1 MTTLLT
7 NPKLKTLSIYA
18 LLVALIAPSIV
29 WVMFDKSVWAWDQ
42 AGYGQAAVDLFY
54 TLRHAPREWPEA
66 MMQAVGRK
74 PPAIAWAGQFFVPL
88 GSLTGS
94 IEAGLLVLVLIVQ
107 ALNLVVMYRAIRE
120 LSGGNT
126 LIAVTGSLAMAS
138 APLFVGM
145 SHQFFVEPL
154 QLLAVN
160 WFLLIMSF
168 APKWDRAFILSQLL
182 AAAAFATLV
191 KTTSPIYCVGPGL
204 VALKFIIW
212 PGSNREVAF
221 RWTQKLTLVSLSGGA
236 ILTALALGWY
246 SRNLTQVLRHI
257 SVSSSGP
264 VAELY
269 GKSEPYFYSFGYWLE
284 ASQRNF
290 FVPAVL
296 VMFALLVGAGFVYFV
311 KHRPAGVTFI
321 TGCAGIAVL
330 QIIIVLALFSA
341 SPNRD
346 NRYLLPLLPY
356 FSLLLGWA
364 LVQINVKPIIGA
376 AIAVFLV
383 QWMLIYGQAF
393 ALTAPNPQ
401 LSDWLLPITRNSRQ
415 ANILNAIV
423 ARTCTETGAERYTV
437 IGVELSWLNS
447 ETVSFFASKN
457 RLQTHR
463 RCFYIP
469 LGFAE
474 SDPEVVV
481 AAVMTFDPIYFVT
494 LDPDLYPIPTNPL
507 NQVDLAILEQAR
519 DEKTIAEDEPLAEE
533 PAVLFFHRIED

>member
-1 MTTLLT
+1 
-7 NPKLKTLSIYA
+7 
-18 LLVALIAPSIV
+18 
-29 WVMFDKSVWAWDQ
+29 
-42 AGYGQAAVDLFY
+42 
-54 TLRHAPREWPEA
+54 
-66 MMQAVGRK
+66 
-74 PPAIAWAGQFFVPL
+74 
-88 GSLTGS
+88 
-94 IEAGLLVLVLIVQ
+94 
-107 ALNLVVMYRAIRE
+107 
-120 LSGGNT
+120 
-126 LIAVTGSLAMAS
+126 MAS

-154 QLLAVN
+154 QLLAVC

-182 AAAAFATLV
+182 AAAAFAMLV
-191 KTTSPIYCVGPGL
+191 KASSPIYCVGPGL
-204 VALKFIIW
+204 VALKYVFW
-212 PGSNREVAF
+212 PGSNRNTF
-221 RWTQKLTLVSLSGGA
+221 NWTQKRTLVSLSGGA

-269 GKSEPYFYSFGYWLE
+269 GKSEPFFNSFGYWLG
-284 ASQRNF
+284 AAQRNF
-290 FVPAVL
+290 FAPAVL
-296 VMFALLVGAGFVYFV
+296 AAFAVLIGAGLVYFV
-311 KHRPAGVTFI
+311 KHRPARVTFF

-330 QIIIVLALFSA
+330 QIIVILALFST

-364 LVQINVKPIIGA
+364 LIQVNLKLITGA
-376 AIAVFLV
+376 AMAVFLG

-393 ALTAPNPQ
+393 ALAAPSPQ

-415 ANILNAIV
+415 ADILNAIV
-423 ARTCTETGAERYTV
+423 ARTCTGASAERYIV
-437 IGVELSWLNS
+437 VGVELPWFNS

-481 AAVMTFDPIYFVT
+481 ASVMTFDPIYFVT
-494 LDPDLYPIPTNPL
+494 LDPDLYPIPADPL

-519 DEKTIAEDEPLAEE
+519 DEETIAEDEPLAEE
-533 PAVLFFHRIED
+533 PAVLFFHRVED